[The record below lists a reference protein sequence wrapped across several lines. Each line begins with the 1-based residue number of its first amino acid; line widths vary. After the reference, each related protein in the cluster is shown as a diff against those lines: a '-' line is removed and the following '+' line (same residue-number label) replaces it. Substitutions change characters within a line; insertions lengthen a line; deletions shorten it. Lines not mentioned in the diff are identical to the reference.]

1 MTISLASLPRASVE
15 VEPIHTLLQDPDGKI
30 DEMIERYHSQ
40 SLSRLLCQNA
50 AVVINRG
57 NGCIIHNYEPT
68 PPPKIN
74 QLVIP
79 TGSTRWSYGLLLAD
93 ETIKQAI
100 YTACD
105 NGSTSMNL
113 TFGTPIAD
121 REEKNHAITL
131 TVKILPP
138 RRLTPESD
146 DESLNGL
153 WIIPVVDDR
162 YTWQFAHTGD
172 LSGLVADSAITATDD
187 AVEVLLDQLGVDYIN
202 VGVNTAHTLVPSC
215 LTRNDYE
222 NLPIVLDSI
231 AAHYGQR
238 VVADIG
244 SYDTVTG
251 RYNEVIFES
260 PPGGKTRWALIDGL
274 NSKYVFDNNLLG
286 KLGLRDCTWG
296 GGGSSLDVSA
306 SAADYII
313 GQPFIVAGGIISTFG
328 TTVNPLTP
336 YASTPSSV
344 DIQTTAGTYV
354 NKTPGSEYK
363 TMAITAIWRTEFNES
378 PPTGMEDQLGRDYFY
393 QFYRQFDYTFAGVQ
407 PWQQGY
413 FDDYMV
419 LRQTW
424 NPKTCQYDAFTR
436 VCSRQPNL
444 TGEWVTND
452 TPRKQGIMIDDLP
465 AAVNTKR
472 DPSTGRVK
480 VLRKKTD
487 GDLTLTTTIYTLTNR
502 FERISIASGTYVK
515 FEWMDDEWQPYAAD
529 CPDNG
534 SSSESL

>member
-1 MTISLASLPRASVE
+1 
-15 VEPIHTLLQDPDGKI
+15 
-30 DEMIERYHSQ
+30 
-40 SLSRLLCQNA
+40 
-50 AVVINRG
+50 
-57 NGCIIHNYEPT
+57 
-68 PPPKIN
+68 
-74 QLVIP
+74 
-79 TGSTRWSYGLLLAD
+79 
-93 ETIKQAI
+93 
-100 YTACD
+100 
-105 NGSTSMNL
+105 MNL

-172 LSGLVADSAITATDD
+172 LSGLVADSSITAPDD

-215 LTRNDYE
+215 ITKNDYE

-251 RYNEVIFES
+251 KYGEVIFES
-260 PPGGKTRWALIDGL
+260 PPGGRTRWALIDGL
-274 NSKYVFDNNLLG
+274 NSKHVFNNNLLG
-286 KLGLRDCTWG
+286 KLGLRECVWG
-296 GGGSSLDVSA
+296 GGGASISTNA

-313 GQPFIVAGGIISTFG
+313 GKPFIVAGGIISTFG

-336 YASTPSSV
+336 YASTPSAV
-344 DIQTTAGTYV
+344 DIQTTPGTYI

-363 TMAITAIWRTEFNES
+363 TMAVTAIWRTEFDED
-378 PPTGMEDQLGRDYFY
+378 PPSGMKDQLGRDYFY

-413 FDDYMV
+413 FDDYMA

-424 NPKTCQYDAFTR
+424 NSKTGTYDAYTR

-444 TGEWVTND
+444 TGEWVT
-452 TPRKQGIMIDDLP
+452 PLQQRMQGKMMDDLA

-472 DPSTGRVK
+472 DPSTARVK

-502 FERISIASGTYVK
+502 FTNISIDTGTYVK
-515 FEWMDDEWQPYAAD
+515 FEWMDGEWQPYAAD
-529 CPDNG
+529 CPGG
-534 SSSESL
+534 SLSESL